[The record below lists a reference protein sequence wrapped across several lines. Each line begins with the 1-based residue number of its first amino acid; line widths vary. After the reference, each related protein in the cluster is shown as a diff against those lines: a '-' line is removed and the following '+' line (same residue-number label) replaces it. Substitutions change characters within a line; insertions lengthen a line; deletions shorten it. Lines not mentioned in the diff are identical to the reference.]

1 MKRLLTLIFAFLL
14 TCSISSV
21 MLGQDAAA
29 TPDATTAPTKSQ
41 TGQRKGAHSKARRQR
56 VKTENGATGKRE
68 ERTNGDVVERK
79 ETKTLKNGKVVT
91 RKQKKHI

>member
-1 MKRLLTLIFAFLL
+1 
-14 TCSISSV
+14 

-29 TPDATTAPTKSQ
+29 TPDATTTQTKSQ
-41 TGQRKGAHSKARRQR
+41 TEQRKDAHSKARRQR
-56 VKTENGATGKRE
+56 VKAANGATGKRE